1 MTSPTQATELLFS
14 YGTLQ
19 LESVQIST
27 FGRTL
32 AGTPDALPA
41 YKQGLLAIADP
52 AVAAALGKTHYSI
65 AQYTGDPSDVVS
77 GMVLAITPDE
87 LQQADDY
94 EIPEYRRVAVVLR
107 SGARAWAYVDAQNGP
122 PAS

>member
-27 FGRTL
+27 FGRALT
-32 AGTPDALPA
+32 GTPDALPE
-41 YKQGLLAIADP
+41 YKQGLLAITDP
-52 AVAAALGKTHYSI
+52 AVAAALGKTHYAI
-65 AQYTGDPSDVVS
+65 AQYTGNPSDAVP
-77 GMVLAITPDE
+77 GMVLVITPDE
-87 LQQADDY
+87 LQKADDY

-107 SGARAWAYVDAQNGP
+107 SGRRAWAYVDALNGP
-122 PAS
+122 PKT